1 MILENTADMMLS
13 KDYKD
18 RFVAEYC
25 QVCIRHK
32 KLNQMLHNWNQLN
45 FTPSCSYDLLS
56 TQASIMSAYI
66 NVLRERAR
74 LENIDLPSEFM
85 Y

>member
-13 KDYKD
+13 EDYKD
-18 RFVAEYC
+18 RFKAEYC
-25 QVCIRHK
+25 QVCIRYE
-32 KLNQMLHNWNQLN
+32 KLNQMLHNWDQLS
-45 FTPSCSYDLLS
+45 FTPNCSYDLLN

-74 LENIDLPSEFM
+74 LENIDLPSDFT